1 MRVRL
6 KGLVMMLVVVGEE
19 EGVRLS
25 QSLRI
30 PRLNANLPLT
40 ELSLTQQQ

>member
-19 EGVRLS
+19 EVISEPENPTLKCQPPS
-25 QSLRI
+25 
-30 PRLNANLPLT
+30 N
-40 ELSLTQQQ
+40 

>member
-1 MRVRL
+1 MRARL

-19 EGVRLS
+19 EVRLS

>member
-19 EGVRLS
+19 EGRLS

>member
-19 EGVRLS
+19 EVRLS